1 MGHRPPVSDPFRI
14 ACSSPIVQ
22 DNRLRNCEI
31 VQHNPYVPEFFR
43 AQQPAVYDK
52 VSALPRDQCSARNGR
67 RCDTAT
73 RRNESLY
80 GKNLEEIS
88 SLVMWQG
95 PREDKKNRD
104 NFPTQASVLCPRWP
118 QAHVDVTSSACV
130 VCMSLNNKAKRDLR
144 QYFSN
149 IMYLVSGRTGTLEA
163 SCRYSGR
170 TKTALRTTS
179 TVMIEYGPVE
189 RKSTRDK

>member
-1 MGHRPPVSDPFRI
+1 MGLRPPVSDPFRI

-31 VQHNPYVPEFFR
+31 VQHNPCAPEFFR

-52 VSALPRDQCSARNGR
+52 VSALLRDQCSARNGR

-88 SLVMWQG
+88 SLVL
-95 PREDKKNRD
+95 RCDKGQEKIRR
-104 NFPTQASVLCPRWP
+104 T
-118 QAHVDVTSSACV
+118 VTTFQRRLRFCV
-130 VCMSLNNKAKRDLR
+130 HGGHRHML
-144 QYFSN
+144 
-149 IMYLVSGRTGTLEA
+149 M
-163 SCRYSGR
+163 
-170 TKTALRTTS
+170 
-179 TVMIEYGPVE
+179 
-189 RKSTRDK
+189 